1 MAVTKNP
8 KRKRGAGSGPVEDE
22 RAEKFISGA
31 GEAAE
36 TPAVEQQAQAP
47 QKRQK
52 QMTTLRFDPELLRRI
67 DAAAARHG
75 ISRAAWIS
83 YTLSRVLDDEDV
95 E

>member
-1 MAVTKNP
+1 MAVTKKP
-8 KRKRGAGSGPVEDE
+8 KRQHADAKSEDA
-22 RAEKFISGA
+22 RADQFISGA
-31 GEAAE
+31 GEGGTPAAE
-36 TPAVEQQAQAP
+36 PTPQP

-67 DAAAARHG
+67 DVAAGRHG

-83 YTLSRVLDDEDV
+83 YTLARVLDDEGI

>member
-1 MAVTKNP
+1 MPVTKNP
-8 KRKRGAGSGPVEDE
+8 KRKHGTGDAQAQDQ

-31 GEAAE
+31 GEASEAFAAE
-36 TPAVEQQAQAP
+36 QPAQAP

-52 QMTTLRFDPELLRRI
+52 QMTTLRFDPDLLRRI

-83 YTLSRVLDDEDV
+83 YTLSRVLDDE
-95 E
+95 EIE